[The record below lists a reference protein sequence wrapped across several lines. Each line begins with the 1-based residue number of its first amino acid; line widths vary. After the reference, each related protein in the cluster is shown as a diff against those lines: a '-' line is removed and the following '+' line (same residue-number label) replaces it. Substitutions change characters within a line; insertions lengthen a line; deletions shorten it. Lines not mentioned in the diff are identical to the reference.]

1 MLNKPSN
8 TGISRVLALAVT
20 LLGLLAVL
28 VLATS
33 VAFAQTSSDVIEYKE
48 NGDGAV
54 RTFTST
60 DPEWAGPE
68 GGGID
73 WDVTG
78 LDADDFSI
86 DMRGMLTFNSPP
98 NFESP
103 TDRAHDAIDF
113 NGDDDTD
120 DPVRRS
126 RMSTPPTTCTI

>member
-20 LLGLLAVL
+20 LLGLSAIV

-33 VAFAQTSSDVIEYKE
+33 VAFAQTADDIIPYAE
-48 NGDGAV
+48 NGEGPV
-54 RTFTST
+54 LTFTST
-60 DPEWAGPE
+60 DPE

-86 DMRGMLTFNSPP
+86 DSRGMLTFNSPP
-98 NFESP
+98 NYESP
-103 TDRAHDAIDF
+103 TDRPHDAIDR
-113 NGDDDTD
+113 NDDGDED
-120 DPVRRS
+120 RRS
-126 RMSTPPTTCTI
+126 HW